1 MTEAMKQVTRTIRE
15 LVKESGKTV
24 AAIARDGG
32 ISPEYLQRLYDG
44 EKANP
49 SEETIIRIQLGAIAD
64 SARCKQHPGLAQA
77 IPRLLQAKVQDA
89 TERL

>member
-1 MTEAMKQVTRTIRE
+1 MKQVTRTIRE
-15 LVKESGKTV
+15 VVRESGKSI

-32 ISPEYLQRLYDG
+32 LSPEYLQRLHAG

-89 TERL
+89 IGRL